1 MKKAILSETIIA
13 LLMLLFLYA
22 AFSKLADFAA
32 FRAAMGKQPF
42 PKWLRAVVIHTLPA
56 VEVATAVLLVPA
68 KTRLAGLTTFCGL
81 MGLFTLYIT
90 AILLHL
96 FPYVPC
102 TCGGVISRLG
112 WPQHL
117 VFNLAFVA
125 LGIWGTRLTIFHARN
140 QDPTAR
146 PV

>member
-1 MKKAILSETIIA
+1 MKKAILSETITA
-13 LLMLLFLYA
+13 LLVLLFLYA

-32 FRAAMGKQPF
+32 FKAAMAKQPF
-42 PKWLRAVVIHTLPA
+42 PRWLPRATVYALPA
-56 VEVATAVLLVPA
+56 VEISTAVLLVPA
-68 KTRLAGLTTFCGL
+68 KTRLAGLCMFCGL

-102 TCGGVISRLG
+102 TCGGIISRLG

-125 LGIWGTRLTIFHARN
+125 LGIWGARLTIFHARN
-140 QDPTAR
+140 Q
-146 PV
+146 V